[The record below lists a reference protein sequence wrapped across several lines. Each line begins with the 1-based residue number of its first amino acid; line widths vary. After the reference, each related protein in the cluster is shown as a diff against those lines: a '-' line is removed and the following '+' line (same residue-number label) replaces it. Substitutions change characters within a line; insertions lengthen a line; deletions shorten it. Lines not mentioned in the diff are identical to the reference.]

1 MTVESI
7 LAKLEAVKSAVN
19 DVITE
24 VNTDALLEAVR
35 RVQGESQPPATPV
48 VEETETASIEPSGYN
63 SGAAEDD
70 PNAAPVPG
78 PVADP
83 PNTDERPEPEPAA
96 YNSGAA
102 EDSPSPEPVTE
113 PLTETGTTAVTEA
126 VPVDPT

>member
-19 DVITE
+19 DVVTE
-24 VNTDALLEAVR
+24 VNAEVH
-35 RVQGESQPPATPV
+35 RVQGNVPDDKQPPATPV